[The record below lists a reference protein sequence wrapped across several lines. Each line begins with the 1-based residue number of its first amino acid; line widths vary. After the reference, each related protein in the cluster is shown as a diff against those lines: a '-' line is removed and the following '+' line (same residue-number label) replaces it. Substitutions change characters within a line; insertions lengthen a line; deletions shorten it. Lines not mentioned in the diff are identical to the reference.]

1 MGGAATQPTSVRIL
15 PPGVAHARG
24 APSAEEV
31 TVCISRPRSPRPPS
45 PPSPPS
51 LPPTVPPVADGSRP
65 PGREPIRRRPRF
77 SRTASNKRQPAPH
90 RVLLRTQGSTCPCPC
105 PSIRRRECPSSRA
118 GKGLRL
124 RSRKSFRPRRAAG
137 RCSGLVPPD
146 KGLVRLRQPLRP
158 RRWVGPGPPKE
169 RSRAVEAAAGL
180 RIRRRTPHDRCTSP
194 GRPAGHPT
202 GIRHPARDGPRP
214 SRSPSLT
221 PRPPSRLEDP
231 PRRPAAPRARRLA
244 DLPSYRQPIPS

>member
-1 MGGAATQPTSVRIL
+1 MHQPTSL
-15 PPGVAHARG
+15 SETSEPAK
-24 APSAEEV
+24 PSADCSASGRWE
-31 TVCISRPRSPRPPS
+31 PPS
-45 PPSPPS
+45 QQGADPPAPAVLADRVEQEAAGHTAYFGATPRTSSHPGIDVSLSVPVDQEERVPVIPSREGPSTAVTKELSPAAS
-51 LPPTVPPVADGSRP
+51 
-65 PGREPIRRRPRF
+65 GREM
-77 SRTASNKRQPAPH
+77 
-90 RVLLRTQGSTCPCPC
+90 L
-105 PSIRRRECPSSRA
+105 RA
-118 GKGLRL
+118 G
-124 RSRKSFRPRRAAG
+124 
-137 RCSGLVPPD
+137 PPD

-158 RRWVGPGPPKE
+158 RRWVGAGPPKE

-214 SRSPSLT
+214 SRSPSPA
-221 PRPPSRLEDP
+221 PRPPSRVEDP